1 MKIVLIG
8 RTNWLTDTAKLLGK
22 NGHQI
27 VGIITSRS
35 NLESTTKEDDIKN
48 YANSINA
55 KFIHDQK
62 ITADKLRSEF
72 DFEQIDIGV
81 SVNYTGI
88 ISGDVINLFKYGI
101 LNAHGGDLPRY
112 RGNACQAWAI
122 INGETKIGLC
132 VHKMIGNEL
141 DSGKIISR
149 KYVDI
154 TIDTRI
160 GQVYKVFDDEI
171 PKLFLE
177 AVEKLDQ
184 NESFFIEEQST
195 NPKDILR
202 CYPRKPLDGKIY
214 WDKPSDETLRLINAS
229 SEPYSGAF
237 CHFKEEKMIIWRA
250 KLHNDN
256 ERWLGIPGQIASI
269 LRTGEIIVLTG
280 KGKLVV
286 EEIEYKGVRCKPSR
300 LIKSLRDRLN

>member
-1 MKIVLIG
+1 LV
-8 RTNWLTDTAKLLGK
+8 N

-27 VGIITSRS
+27 IGIITSRS
-35 NLESTTKEDDIKN
+35 NLESTINEDDIKN
-48 YANSINA
+48 YADLINA
-55 KFIHDQK
+55 KFVYDPK
-62 ITADKLRSEF
+62 ITADKLMSEF
-72 DFEQIDIGV
+72 DFEQIDIGL

-88 ISGDVINLFKYGI
+88 ISGDVLNLFKHGV

-122 INGETKIGLC
+122 INGETNIGIC

-177 AVEKLDQ
+177 AVEKLNQ
-184 NESFFIEEQST
+184 NYSFFIEKQST
-195 NPKDILR
+195 NPNDILR
-202 CYPRKPLDGKIY
+202 CYPRTPIDGKIC
-214 WDKPSDETLRLINAS
+214 WDKPNDEILRLINAS
-229 SEPYSGAF
+229 SEPYFGAF
-237 CHFKEEKMIIWRA
+237 CNFKEEKMIIWRA
-250 KLHNDN
+250 KLFNDN
-256 ERWLGIPGQIASI
+256 ERWIGIPGQIASI

-280 KGKLVV
+280 KGKLAI
-286 EEIEYKGVRCKPSR
+286 EEIEYKGVRCKPNT
-300 LIKSLRDRLN
+300 LIKSLRERLN